1 MYKIKRTLGIV
12 SLDDRY
18 KKENHKEG
26 KMWAAGSGKR
36 GSALPE
42 AKRCRCKQAW
52 KPGRASE
59 APERSYNNG
68 DSLAMY
74 QLMDWASFSR
84 NLSLFIQTTQQLHSR
99 TFSKRIVH
107 GDGKKKS
114 T

>member
-18 KKENHKEG
+18 KKENHREG
-26 KMWAAGSGKR
+26 KMWAVDSGKR
-36 GSALPE
+36 GPALPE
-42 AKRCRCKQAW
+42 TKTMQTSTGARQSL
-52 KPGRASE
+52 GGTE
-59 APERSYNNG
+59 LSYGDG

-84 NLSLFIQTTQQLHSR
+84 NLSLFIQTNQQLHSR
-99 TFSKRIVH
+99 TFNKRIVH
-107 GDGKKKS
+107 GDGKKS